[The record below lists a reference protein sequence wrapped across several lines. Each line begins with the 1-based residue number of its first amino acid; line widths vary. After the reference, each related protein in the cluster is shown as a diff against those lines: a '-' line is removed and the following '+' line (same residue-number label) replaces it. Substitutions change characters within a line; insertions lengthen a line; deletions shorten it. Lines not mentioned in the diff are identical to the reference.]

1 MGCCAG
7 DLTALKSLAVKE
19 TLMMNR
25 TRIWSVTLVVA
36 LVAYLWG
43 GPTPL
48 SAACPPSPHC
58 PCP

>member
-1 MGCCAG
+1 MMRR
-7 DLTALKSLAVKE
+7 ALMWNVAV
-19 TLMMNR
+19 
-25 TRIWSVTLVVA
+25 VAA
-36 LVAYLWG
+36 LVAYLWA